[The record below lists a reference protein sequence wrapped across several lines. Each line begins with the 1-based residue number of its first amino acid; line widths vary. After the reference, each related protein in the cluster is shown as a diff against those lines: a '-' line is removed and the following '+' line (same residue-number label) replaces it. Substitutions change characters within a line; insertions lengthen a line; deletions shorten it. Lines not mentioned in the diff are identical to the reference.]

1 MWSLWWRGASVV
13 VAAVAVAACGG
24 DGPAPVTGVAA
35 LASARVCLDLDGDL
49 ACTDD
54 EPASTTQSDG
64 GFRLEPT
71 RTARH
76 RFVVVEA
83 EPGVTRATDHRVV
96 STPLTFAAP
105 PSADDVSVW
114 TTLAV
119 GLVEAGRAQD
129 FDAASSRVAAAFALD
144 RADTGASV
152 SGGSVGLRQ
161 TTAVLEDAFRGVAAK
176 HLAEA
181 PPKRAIARAAAELY
195 DEAETLLAVAEQ
207 QRIFGDEP
215 PPENTSVTA
224 SEGIFYG
231 DFEAIPINTNMSYGV
246 GLDASNYA
254 LKGEPCVDVG
264 DGPFLGL
271 CENTFAYTFELV
283 ESVNELTTTM
293 RIGASAKAGVSVAGF
308 DVVSVSGEFEF
319 LRDTSFKHDTLYVY
333 FREERRLCGYRV
345 APTLKPAYE
354 LLFTSDYPSFR
365 SACGDRYLSS
375 VVSGG
380 HFTGLLEITVDDN
393 TKREQLR
400 LELSGKV
407 MGIEVFDE
415 EWVDTIESIARA
427 HSARVTVLSS
437 ASEGQRTFNA
447 DYSGLEREYAAYL
460 ARVSSPDCF
469 GGGDLRACGYLATFA
484 PYETVS
490 ASPPGNATNTKR
502 RLSHMTQVE
511 DYYFD
516 VAAVVS
522 ALDQV
527 LLAPDEYNIG
537 DDVDAYNAPND
548 WSLVSLEEWR
558 ATMVDYQSSA
568 VDAWTACYNDLDA
581 CTQGPSE
588 LGLPGRIDLVRRLPT
603 RKFLLPEDCAA
614 LAEQFRVTADGQR
627 TLFFNRD
634 FRQRYRAVCVGM
646 ATSTPKTYLLL
657 GNTSANGD
665 APSYNYS
672 LHVDEAQGTLAR
684 TFDALQVRPVF
695 DATGAKVLRVVY
707 GQDGYAAMAEVVP
720 FAASTDTAALSR
732 SLHMLTASVAATGT
746 ASANLN
752 LEGTPFALDGTVEFL
767 GQPSCSSF
775 VTTISPDRKNVDLTI
790 EAPPA
795 CRVSSPDLRLQWDG
809 G

>member
-1 MWSLWWRGASVV
+1 MWSNSWRGASPV
-13 VAAVAVAACGG
+13 VAAVACAACGG
-24 DGPAPVTGVAA
+24 DGSAPVTGVAA
-35 LASARVCLDLDGDL
+35 LAMARVCLDLDGDL
-49 ACTDD
+49 ACSDG
-54 EPASTTQSDG
+54 EPGSTTQRDG
-64 GFRLEPT
+64 GFRLEPGGG
-71 RTARH
+71 ARH

-96 STPLTFAAP
+96 ATPLTFVAP
-105 PSADDVSVW
+105 PFAADVSVW

-119 GLVEAGRAQD
+119 GLVEAGRAGD
-129 FDAASSRVAAAFALD
+129 FETASSRLAAAFSVE
-144 RADTGASV
+144 RADIEASV
-152 SGGSVGLRQ
+152 SGGSVALRQ
-161 TTAVLEDAFRGVAAK
+161 TTAVLEDAFRWVVAK
-176 HLAEA
+176 HLAEV
-181 PPKRAIARAAAELY
+181 PPQAAIARAAAELY
-195 DEAETLLAVAEQ
+195 DEAELLLGVAEQ
-207 QRIFGDEP
+207 QRLFGDEP
-215 PPENTSVTA
+215 PLANTAVTA
-224 SEGIFYG
+224 SEGVFHG
-231 DFEAIPINTNMSYGV
+231 DFAAIPVNTNMAYGI
-246 GLDASNYA
+246 GLDAANYA

-271 CENTFAYTFELV
+271 CENSFAYTFELV

-319 LRDTSFKHDTLYVY
+319 LRNTSFKDDALYVY
-333 FREERRLCGYRV
+333 FREERRLCGYHV
-345 APTLKPAYE
+345 APTLKPASQ
-354 LLFTSDYPSFR
+354 LAFTSDYASFR

-380 HFTGLLEITVDDN
+380 HFTGLLEIAVDDS

-407 MGIEVFDE
+407 MGIEVYDQ
-415 EWVDTIESIARA
+415 EWVDTIESIART

-469 GGGDLRACGYLATFA
+469 GDGDLRACGYLATFA
-484 PYETVS
+484 AYETAS
-490 ASPPGNATNTKR
+490 ASPPGNATNAR
-502 RLSHMTQVE
+502 LRLSHMSQLE

-516 VAAVVS
+516 VTAVVS
-522 ALDQV
+522 ALDEV

-548 WSLVSLEEWR
+548 WSLGSLEEWR
-558 ATMVDYQSSA
+558 AALAEYRATA
-568 VDAWTACYNDLDA
+568 VDTWTACYNDLDT
-581 CTQGPSE
+581 CTQGPVE

-603 RKFLLPEDCAA
+603 KKFLLPEDCAA
-614 LAEQFRVTADGQR
+614 LAEQFRVTADGER

-634 FRQRYRAVCVGM
+634 FRRRFRAACVGM

-657 GNTSANGD
+657 GNTSGNAA

-672 LHVDEAQGTLAR
+672 LYVDEAEGSLVR
-684 TFDALQVRPVF
+684 TFDALQVTPVF
-695 DATGAKVLRVVY
+695 DAAQEQALRVVN
-707 GQDGYAAMAEVVP
+707 GQDAYAAVAEVVP
-720 FAASTDTAALSR
+720 FAPSTDTATLSS
-732 SLHMLTASVAATGT
+732 SLHALTASVAATGT
-746 ASANLN
+746 ARANLN
-752 LEGTPFALDGTVEFL
+752 LEGTPFVLDSGVEFW
-767 GQPSCSSF
+767 GQPACSSY
-775 VTTISPDRKNVDLTI
+775 VTTISPDRKRVDLTT

-795 CRVSSPDLRLQWDG
+795 CRVSSPELRLRWDG